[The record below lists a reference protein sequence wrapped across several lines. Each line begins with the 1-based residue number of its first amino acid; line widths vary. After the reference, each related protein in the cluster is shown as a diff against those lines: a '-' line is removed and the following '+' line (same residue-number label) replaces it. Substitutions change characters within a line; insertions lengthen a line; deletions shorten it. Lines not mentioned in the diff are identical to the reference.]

1 MTNGLCGEATI
12 MFVDGVRAMSEDAT
26 AIATNM
32 QQLGE
37 QAANID
43 GILGV
48 IKEIADQTNLLA
60 LNAAIEAARAGEAG
74 RGFAVVADEVRKL
87 AEKSSTAARDIGA
100 ITRDVRSGISTGSQ
114 SVSDMSAKATELSG
128 SGVEVTQA
136 LETLNLGLVHSGR
149 IIASTS
155 HRTWVELTKIDH
167 LLLRLTVYVSAIKD
181 PNSYAC
187 LDHKA
192 CRLGGWYYGEGN
204 EFKEQAAFMSI
215 EAPHVKFHSA
225 ANEFLTAMRNNDV
238 RSANVALDAMDRA
251 SLETTRALDALA
263 QVEPESHARQ
273 HKKIELF

>member
-1 MTNGLCGEATI
+1 
-12 MFVDGVRAMSEDAT
+12 
-26 AIATNM
+26 M

-192 CRLGGWYYGEGN
+192 CRLGDWYYGEGN
-204 EFKEQAAFMSI
+204 EFKEHAAFMSI

-251 SLETTRALDALA
+251 SLETTRALDAFA